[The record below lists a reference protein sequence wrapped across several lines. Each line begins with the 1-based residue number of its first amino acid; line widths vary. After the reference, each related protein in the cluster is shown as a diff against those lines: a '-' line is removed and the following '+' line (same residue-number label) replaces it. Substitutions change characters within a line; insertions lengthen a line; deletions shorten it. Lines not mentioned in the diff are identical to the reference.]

1 MNIEILQ
8 RDARQIAYIRVTG
21 PYEQAL
27 PAGFDR
33 LCHWAKAHQK
43 MEGEWYALYWDN
55 PELTAPEALTTYVA
69 ISVPDDHV
77 ADDVVAIQT
86 LPAGRYA
93 CCSCHIEN
101 DDFATPWQRFFKEWL
116 PQSGEA
122 LGQGPC
128 FEQYLN
134 DGHKDGYW
142 DLRLFIPLA

>member
-1 MNIEILQ
+1 MNIQIVTRQ
-8 RDARQIAYIRVTG
+8 ARTLAYIRVIG

-33 LCHWAKAHQK
+33 LCDWAKAHQK

-55 PELTAPEALTTYVA
+55 PELTPPEQLTTDVA
-69 ISVPDDHV
+69 ISVSDDFPG
-77 ADDVVAIQT
+77 DEQVAIQI

-93 CCSCHIEN
+93 CASCHIEN
-101 DDFATPWQRFFKEWL
+101 DDFATPWQHFFKQWL

-122 LGQGPC
+122 LGPGPC
-128 FEQYLN
+128 FEHYLN

-142 DLRLFIPLA
+142 DLQLFIPLA

>member
-33 LCHWAKAHQK
+33 LCHWAKVHQK

-55 PELTAPEALTTYVA
+55 PELTAPEALTTDVA

-77 ADDVVAIQT
+77 ADEVVAIQT

-101 DDFATPWQRFFKEWL
+101 DDFATP
-116 PQSGEA
+116 
-122 LGQGPC
+122 
-128 FEQYLN
+128 
-134 DGHKDGYW
+134 
-142 DLRLFIPLA
+142 